1 MSIKSRCIEC
11 GAVSQD
17 GVLNHA
23 LTCATMSM
31 TPQIGTGKIL
41 SAYRLDVSEGQ
52 RVLLKADAS
61 EGSTLTNL
69 HISQKHQYMPNM
81 TIGVVEETDASA
93 QASRGAKGAVSEPL
107 TDNVPQNE
115 YVQLREELLKA
126 AIRKKL
132 YNVANFYTY
141 HDFKLDGTDYEG
153 IDRNLEEIMFLIRRH
168 DAAILD
174 ELSKKN

>member
-11 GAVSQD
+11 GAVSQE

-23 LTCATMSM
+23 LTCATVSM
-31 TPQIGTGKIL
+31 TPQIGTDKIL
-41 SAYRLDVSEGQ
+41 PAYRLDVSEGQ
-52 RVLLKADAS
+52 RGLKADAS
-61 EGSTLTNL
+61 EDSVLRNL
-69 HISQKHQYMPNM
+69 HIPQKQQYIPNM
-81 TIGVVEETDASA
+81 TIGVSEATDASA
-93 QASRGAKGAVSEPL
+93 RTSRGAKGAVSEPL
-107 TDNVPQNE
+107 TDNVPQNG
-115 YVQLREELLKA
+115 YVQLREEQLKA

-153 IDRNLEEIMFLIRRH
+153 MDRNLEEIMFLIRRH